1 MMYKVVIIRAIIILL
16 SIGLFIVGI
25 NSLFLNDAGSE
36 NKGHSENDYE
46 TFKKNTSV
54 INGNVKDRY
63 IQKYNDNKVY
73 YLAISQK
80 DNNDVLVNV
89 NEAEYKAYKEGMK
102 VKFRVAKYKDN
113 KTIVDL
119 NKNKDIDSNKAFKK
133 YKEQKNSEI
142 WGSFKSVYQGE

>member
-1 MMYKVVIIRAIIILL
+1 MKVFKYFIRAMLILL
-16 SIGLFIVGI
+16 SIGIFIVAI
-25 NSLFLNDAGSE
+25 NLMFFNDDGS
-36 NKGHSENDYE
+36 KSKAYSKNDYE
-46 TFKKNTSV
+46 SFKNNTSI

-63 IQKYNDNKVY
+63 IQKHNNNKVY

-119 NKNKDIDSNKAFKK
+119 NKDKDINSKETFKE
-133 YKEQKNSEI
+133 YKKQKNSEI
-142 WGSFKSVYQGE
+142 WGNFRSVYEK